1 MFFWSK
7 NSEIK
12 IQAEDWLIEWN
23 LCRLKKRM
31 IAVNKNCRNKKA
43 GWILLELNF
52 LFMILILVSGIYCNV
67 THLIFNNCKKILAD
81 IEIARSARYTENVLT
96 RELSFNSSS
105 VRVSKDLNN
114 RDQIICRKTSK
125 NVRAFWYLSN
135 FVLYR
140 KTVKDSAMGTNPFSN
155 PEIQVTN
162 WHVFV
167 LGEKKLGIIM
177 TLRHKET
184 GLMRNKSFTILL
196 SNSLVT
202 S

>member
-1 MFFWSK
+1 
-7 NSEIK
+7 
-12 IQAEDWLIEWN
+12 
-23 LCRLKKRM
+23 M

-52 LFMILILVSGIYCNV
+52 LFMILILVSGIYRNV

-184 GLMRNKSFTILL
+184 GLMRNKSFTVLL
-196 SNSLVT
+196 SNSSVT